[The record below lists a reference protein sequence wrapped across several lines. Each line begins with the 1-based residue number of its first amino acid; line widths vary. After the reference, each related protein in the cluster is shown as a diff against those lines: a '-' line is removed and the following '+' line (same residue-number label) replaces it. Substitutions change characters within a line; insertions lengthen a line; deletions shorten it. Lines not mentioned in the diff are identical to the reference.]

1 MVDQPNPLRRARGLG
16 PAGYGTEHWWAQRVT
31 AVALVPLSVWFVVAV
46 IPLAS
51 VENLVALA
59 WIGNPVNATLLTL
72 LVAATMHHTQ
82 LGLQVIIEDYIKAEG
97 AKLAAVLLVK
107 GIAMVLALASIFAV
121 LKIAFGG
128 A

>member
-1 MVDQPNPLRRARGLG
+1 MVDRPSPLRRARGLG
-16 PAGYGTEHWWAQRVT
+16 AAGYGTEHWWAQRLT
-31 AVALVPLSVWFVVAV
+31 AIALVPLSIWFVVAV

-51 VENLVALA
+51 VDHGVALA
-59 WIGNPVNATLLTL
+59 WIGDPVNSTLLTL

-82 LGLQVIIEDYIKAEG
+82 LGLQVIIEDYVQAEG
-97 AKLAAVLLVK
+97 VKLAAVLLVK
-107 GIAMVLALASIFAV
+107 AAALVLGLASIFAV